1 MSTTKFGGK
10 RARVYSSPGKFKR
23 KDKSR
28 KYFFKETWHEEITSH
43 FHVPHVYTITVE
55 LSSNRFFPFP
65 KSIDHLKGQFP
76 VTGKFFRLE
85 DAFLKT
91 LIKEAQPPAPEPKK
105 PTPQMRQPQTGRYQS
120 PYNLSP
126 YNNLFTILSSPS
138 LHSST
143 DDNSPTSSATTS
155 IRASDNQISETSQAQ
170 ISDTR
175 RDR

>member
-23 KDKSR
+23 KEKSR
-28 KYFFKETWHEEITSH
+28 KYFFKATWHEEITSL

-65 KSIDHLKGQFP
+65 ESLDHLKGQYP

-91 LIKEAQPPAPEPKK
+91 LIKEAHPPAPKPKK
-105 PTPQMRQPQTGRYQS
+105 ATPQRRQPQTGLQPTRY
-120 PYNLSP
+120 N
-126 YNNLFTILSSPS
+126 
-138 LHSST
+138 H
-143 DDNSPTSSATTS
+143 
-155 IRASDNQISETSQAQ
+155 
-170 ISDTR
+170 
-175 RDR
+175 